1 MSSTRLCWS
10 SEFNYDKVVGIM
22 TINRFEKIKKFLH
35 YNDNLSRPK
44 YCSDRLYKIRPV
56 VDHLKKS
63 FSNIALSEKLC
74 IDEQM
79 VPFKG
84 KSGLKQ
90 YHPQKPKKCGYKLY
104 VLSGIDGLIHNFE
117 IHTGAIQP
125 CPNQPDLKA
134 SENIVLTLLQN
145 VPRFK
150 WHKLYF
156 DNWYT
161 SVDFVKHLHNQGI
174 ACVGTDRANRLPNCK
189 MTPYAAMKKKGRGT
203 TELWTSDYDDVELR
217 AIKWFDNRGL
227 STYESVNPVVHIFRF
242 DRKAKE
248 RVNVPCP
255 SIISTYNKFMGGV
268 DLLDSL
274 LSLYR
279 IHIRSKKWYHK
290 LFFHFLDVTV
300 VQSWL
305 MHCRSITGNERKLK
319 LREFKIIF
327 ANSLMRA
334 GKSTSPKRGR
344 PSLSDV
350 EKQLQAKKRQG
361 PAALVPTKAIRL
373 DGLDHWPVFMEN
385 GKKERCKNPGCEAIT
400 RIKCSKGSVNL
411 CLTAKSNCF
420 HFFHNE

>member
-1 MSSTRLCWS
+1 
-10 SEFNYDKVVGIM
+10 
-22 TINRFEKIKKFLH
+22 
-35 YNDNLSRPK
+35 
-44 YCSDRLYKIRPV
+44 
-56 VDHLKKS
+56 
-63 FSNIALSEKLC
+63 
-74 IDEQM
+74 M

-90 YHPQKPKKCGYKLY
+90 YNPQKPKKWGYKLY

-134 SENIVLTLLQN
+134 SGNIVLTLLQN

-161 SVDFVKHLHNQGI
+161 SVDLVKHLHNQGI
-174 ACVGTDRANRLPNCK
+174 ACVGTVRANRLPNCK
-189 MTPYAAMKKKGRGT
+189 MTPDAAMKKKGRGT
-203 TELWTSDYDDVELR
+203 IELWTSDYIDVELR
-217 AIKWFDNRGL
+217 AIKWFDNRGVSLL
-227 STYESVNPVVHIFRF
+227 STYESVNPITHITRF

-248 RVNVPCP
+248 RVNVSCP
-255 SIISTYNKFMGGV
+255 SIVSTYNKFMGGV

-300 VQSWL
+300 VVQSWL
-305 MHCRSITGNERKLK
+305 MYCRSITDNEGKLE
-319 LREFKIIF
+319 LREFKMIL

-334 GKSTSPKRGR
+334 GKSTSTKRGR
-344 PSLSDV
+344 PSLADV
-350 EKQLQAKKRQG
+350 EKQLQAKKRRG

-385 GKKERCKNPGCEAIT
+385 GKKGRCKNPGCEATT
-400 RIKCSKGSVNL
+400 RIKCSKCGVNL

>member
-1 MSSTRLCWS
+1 
-10 SEFNYDKVVGIM
+10 
-22 TINRFEKIKKFLH
+22 
-35 YNDNLSRPK
+35 
-44 YCSDRLYKIRPV
+44 
-56 VDHLKKS
+56 
-63 FSNIALSEKLC
+63 
-74 IDEQM
+74 M

-90 YHPQKPKKCGYKLY
+90 YNPQKLKKWGYKLY

-134 SENIVLTLLQN
+134 SGNIVLTLLQN

-161 SVDFVKHLHNQGI
+161 SVDLVKHLHNQGI
-174 ACVGTDRANRLPNCK
+174 ACVGTVRANRLPNCK
-189 MTPYAAMKKKGRGT
+189 MTPDAAMKKKGRGT
-203 TELWTSDYDDVELR
+203 IELWTSDYDDVELR
-217 AIKWFDNRGL
+217 AIKWFDNRGVSLL
-227 STYESVNPVVHIFRF
+227 STYESVNPVVHISRF

-255 SIISTYNKFMGGV
+255 SIVSTYNKFMGGV

-279 IHIRSKKWYHK
+279 IHIRSKKWHHK
-290 LFFHFLDVTV
+290 LFFHFLDVIV

-305 MHCRSITGNERKLK
+305 MYCRSITGNERKLK
-319 LREFKIIF
+319 LREFKIIL

-334 GKSTSPKRGR
+334 GKSTSTKRGR
-344 PSLSDV
+344 PSLYDV
-350 EKQLQAKKRQG
+350 EKQLQAKKRRG

-373 DGLDHWPVFMEN
+373 DGLDH
-385 GKKERCKNPGCEAIT
+385 
-400 RIKCSKGSVNL
+400 
-411 CLTAKSNCF
+411 
-420 HFFHNE
+420 